1 MTTPTPPSARRRR
14 RAISLTTGEGLAPT
28 RRAGK
33 GVGPITAP
41 WWFLVPALIFYGF
54 VVLIP
59 SGRGVQY
66 AFTDWNGLDPEFNFI
81 GFDNFAYFFGD
92 VDAMNAV
99 VHTFFIAVANMIIQ
113 NFIGLLLALGV
124 NSRIKSRNALR
135 VLFFAPAV
143 MTPIVT
149 AYLWRN
155 LLGTDGAVNAA
166 FDLVGL
172 GALKQSW
179 LGNPDIVLWSIVFI
193 LTWQFAGYSMVI
205 FLAGLQSIPTEIYEA
220 SSIDGAGPI
229 RTFWRITRPL
239 LAPSFTINL
248 TLSMVGGIKIFDQ
261 VFGLTGGGPGT
272 ASETITSWIVKNAF
286 FLGEFS
292 YAIALAVILT
302 VIVAVVSL
310 IQYAALARSERRMS

>member
-1 MTTPTPPSARRRR
+1 MSTAPTPVRRKR
-14 RAISLTTGEGLAPT
+14 RAPSLSTGDGLIPP
-28 RRAGK
+28 RRLGK
-33 GVGPITAP
+33 GIGQTTAP
-41 WWFLVPALIFYGF
+41 WWFLVPSLIFYGF

-59 SGRGVQY
+59 SGRGLQY
-66 AFTDWNGLDPEFNFI
+66 AFTDWNGLDPNYNYI

-92 VDAMNAV
+92 ADAINAV
-99 VHTFFIAVANMIIQ
+99 LHTFFIAVANMIIQ
-113 NFIGLLLALGV
+113 NLIGLLLALGV
-124 NSRIKSRNALR
+124 NSRIKSRNILR

-166 FDLVGL
+166 LDLVGL

-205 FLAGLQSIPTEIYEA
+205 FLAGLQSIPGEIYEA
-220 SSIDGAGPI
+220 SSLDGAGPI

-248 TLSMVGGIKIFDQ
+248 TLSIVGGIKIFDQ

-302 VIVAVVSL
+302 VIVAVISI
-310 IQYAALARSERRMS
+310 IQYAGLARSERRMS